1 MKGTKTYK
9 KSILFLVSITLI
21 ITLLF
26 IFNKEISASKISL
39 PEHPGQNTEQND
51 KCIIDYSNTDQGY
64 VMVKYTGGNS
74 KVKVQV
80 ISRNTYNYDIT
91 DSNWTAFPLTDG
103 NGSYTIRVM
112 ENIAGN
118 RYSMALSANIGVSLE
133 NSVLPFLY
141 SHQRINFNENTSCV
155 KKANSLSNGKK
166 KDLDKV
172 EAIYNWVVGYYK
184 YDHHKAKTVK
194 PGYIPDLNHIYKI
207 KKGICYDYA
216 STTSAMLRSQGI
228 PTKMVFGYVGKDN
241 EYHAWI
247 SVYLKEKGWVNNII
261 HFEER
266 VFTLMDPTFA
276 SGGATDPKK
285 LRYIEKTVY

>member
-1 MKGTKTYK
+1 MKETKK
-9 KSILFLVSITLI
+9 NNKSILFLGSVILMI
-21 ITLLF
+21 ILF
-26 IFNKEISASKISL
+26 SMFHVQVLASNLYL
-39 PEHPGQNTEQND
+39 PEHPGNSLEQND

-80 ISRNTYNYDIT
+80 ISRNTYNYDLF

-103 NGSYTIRVM
+103 NGNYTIRVM
-112 ENIAGN
+112 ENISGN
-118 RYSMALSANIGVSLE
+118 RYSMALSASINVQLE
-133 NSVLPFLY
+133 SSIIPYLY
-141 SHQRINFNENTSCV
+141 SHQRISFDSNTNCV
-155 KKANSLSNGKK
+155 KKARTLVSGKK

-172 EAIYNWVVGYYK
+172 EAIYNWVVGYFK
-184 YDHHKAKTVK
+184 YDHHKAKTVQ
-194 PGYIPDLNHIYKI
+194 PGYIPNLNHIYKI

-261 HFEER
+261 HFQEK

-285 LRYIEKTVY
+285 LRYKEKTVY